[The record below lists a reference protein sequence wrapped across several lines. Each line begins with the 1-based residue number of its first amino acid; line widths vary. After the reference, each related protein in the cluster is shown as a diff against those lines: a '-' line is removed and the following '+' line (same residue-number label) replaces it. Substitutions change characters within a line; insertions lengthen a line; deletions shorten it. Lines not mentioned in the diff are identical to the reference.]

1 MRKFVKIDG
10 KQIPLQSDG
19 GTMRKYRR
27 FFNRDFLTDVTSF
40 SVFLRTGKGSGLDI
54 GTIMENLAWVLAKRA
69 DDTIP
74 DIDEWLEGFDDPMAI
89 LNASEDVFSLIQESN
104 KSTIEPKK
112 KETAQEAD
120 S

>member
-1 MRKFVKIDG
+1 MRKVVTIDG

-19 GTMRKYRR
+19 GTMRRYRR

-89 LNASEDVFSLIQESN
+89 LNASEDIFSLIQESN
-104 KSTIEPKK
+104 QSTIEPKK

>member
-1 MRKFVKIDG
+1 MRKVVTIDE

-19 GTMRKYRR
+19 GTLRRYRR
-27 FFNRDFLTDVTSF
+27 FFNRDFLTDISALSGF
-40 SVFLRTGKGSGLDI
+40 IKTGKGSGLDI
-54 GTIMENLAWVLAKRA
+54 GTITENVAWVLAKRA

-74 DIDEWLEGFDDPMAI
+74 DIDEWLESFDDPMAI
-89 LNASEDVFSLIQESN
+89 LNASEDIFSLIQESN

>member
-1 MRKFVKIDG
+1 MRKVVTIDG

-19 GTMRKYRR
+19 GTMRRYRR

-89 LNASEDVFSLIQESN
+89 LNASEDIFSLIQESN